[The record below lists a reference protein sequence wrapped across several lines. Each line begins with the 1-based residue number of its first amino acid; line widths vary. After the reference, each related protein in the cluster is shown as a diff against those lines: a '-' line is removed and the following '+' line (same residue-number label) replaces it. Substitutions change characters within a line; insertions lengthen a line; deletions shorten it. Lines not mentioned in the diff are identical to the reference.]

1 LVKFVA
7 FFPEDLFS
15 TLLLLERKRCER
27 SGARFGLALLDVHSV
42 RDHDSVRDLLCAQ
55 LRETDIA
62 GWYRSQKVIGAIFT
76 TLNGA
81 PIESIRTKLH
91 SKVDEIV
98 RGSVPFNLYIFP
110 DDVHPELYPD
120 IFATR
125 KPKASFHSMKRCIDI
140 AFSAAA
146 LLALSPVLLAIAA
159 AVKLSSP
166 GPVLF
171 RQKRLGLLGR
181 EFEFLKF
188 RSMYAGN
195 NPEIHKKYV
204 EALIQ
209 GKQGGDGVFKI
220 QNDPRVTKLGRFLRK
235 TSLDELPQFLNVLRG
250 EMSIVG
256 PRPPI
261 PYEMEKYSC
270 WHKRRVL
277 EVKPGITG
285 LWQVKGRSRTTFD
298 EMVRLDI
305 RYINEQSPWLDTLIL
320 LQTPRAVLSASGA
333 Y

>member
-1 LVKFVA
+1 MT
-7 FFPEDLFS
+7 FFPENLFS
-15 TLLLLERKRCER
+15 TLLLMERKRCER
-27 SGARFGLALLDVHSV
+27 SGTRFALALLDVAQI
-42 RDHDSVRDLLCAQ
+42 DNPEPICDALCSR

-62 GWYRSQKVIGAIFT
+62 GWYREGKVIGAIFT

-81 PIESIRTKLH
+81 PIDLIRSRLQAKIEESMPGT
-91 SKVDEIV
+91 
-98 RGSVPFNLYIFP
+98 VPCRLYIFP
-110 DDVHPELYPD
+110 DDVSRELYPEV
-120 IFATR
+120 FAAS
-125 KPKASFHSMKRCIDI
+125 KPKASFHAMKRTIDI

-146 LLALSPVLLAIAA
+146 LLALSPVLAAIAV

-171 RQKRLGLLGR
+171 RQRRLGLLGK

-188 RSMYAGN
+188 RSMRANN

-204 EALIQ
+204 ESLIQ
-209 GKQGGDGVFKI
+209 GKQNGNGVFKI
-220 QNDPRVTKLGRFLRK
+220 QNDPRVTRIGRFLRK
-235 TSLDELPQFLNVLRG
+235 TSLDELPQFMNVLKG

-261 PYEMEKYSC
+261 PYEMDKYSC

-277 EVKPGITG
+277 EAKPGITG
-285 LWQVKGRSRTTFD
+285 LWQVNGRSRTTFE

-305 RYINEQSPWLDTLIL
+305 RYINEQSPWLDTVIL